1 MPATYTCAHTSRP
14 RRGAILTLLL
24 VVLASAAPLA
34 AAAETAPPEI
44 APPATTPPV
53 PTTAAPASTIPL
65 VAVEPT
71 FDLGTLVKGDTV
83 VHSFVLKNTGTE
95 PLTIAL
101 VAPSCG
107 CTVAEFDK
115 IIPPGG
121 EGKVRVDLDTMTLN
135 GVGTVSSEVY
145 VEGHAAPAATLGLK
159 FNVVSKLLAKPGYA
173 RWIYVQHEPQGA
185 VGQTVYAGD
194 GADFQVLSVESPM
207 PAITVSFREA
217 KPEERVEGFAGRQ
230 WRVEPILATTA
241 PVGAITGFI
250 DVTTTHPRQ
259 KLIQIPVSG
268 FVRPTLFVEP
278 DRADFGTLNLSGP
291 RHATFQ
297 VRNFAT
303 QAIALTGAETDVPGI
318 SAQVQPV
325 EQGRKY
331 KVLLV
336 LDPAAMKEGPF
347 AGKLHVKTDN
357 PKVPAFTVDF
367 AGTLVRQTAEK
378 NGA

>member
-1 MPATYTCAHTSRP
+1 MPVIDTSVHP
-14 RRGAILTLLL
+14 RRRQRGAILTLLL
-24 VVLASAAPLA
+24 VVLAVAAPL
-34 AAAETAPPEI
+34 AAAETAPP
-44 APPATTPPV
+44 AAATTPP
-53 PTTAAPASTIPL
+53 APAVPL
-65 VAVEPT
+65 TAVAPT

-83 VHSFVLKNTGTE
+83 IHSFVLKNTGKE
-95 PLTIAL
+95 PLAIER

-115 IIPPGG
+115 TIPPGG
-121 EGKVRVDLDTMTLN
+121 EGKVHVDLHTKTLN
-135 GVGTVSSEVY
+135 GVGSVTTEVY
-145 VEGHAAPAATLGLK
+145 VQGHTAPAAVLTLK

-173 RWIYVQHEPQGA
+173 RWIYVQHEPQGT

-194 GADFQVLSVESPM
+194 GADFEVLSVESPM
-207 PAITVSFREA
+207 PAIAVTFREA
-217 KPEERVEGFAGRQ
+217 KQEERIEGFTGRQ
-230 WRVEPILATTA
+230 WRIEPTLAETA
-241 PVGAITGFI
+241 PAGAIAGFI
-250 DVTTTHPRQ
+250 DVHTTHPRQ
-259 KLIQIPVSG
+259 KLLQVPVSG

-291 RHATFQ
+291 RHAVFQ

-318 SAQVQPV
+318 TARVEPI

-331 KVLLV
+331 KVVLH

-347 AGKLHVKTDN
+347 AGKLRVKTDSQ
-357 PKVPAFTVDF
+357 KVPTLTVDF

>member
-1 MPATYTCAHTSRP
+1 MPVIDTPVHPHR
-14 RRGAILTLLL
+14 RQRGAILTLLL
-24 VVLASAAPLA
+24 VVLAVAGPLA
-34 AAAETAPPEI
+34 AGETATPPATA
-44 APPATTPPV
+44 APPASAV
-53 PTTAAPASTIPL
+53 PLT
-65 VAVEPT
+65 AVEPT

-83 VHSFVLKNTGTE
+83 IHSFVLKNTGKE
-95 PLTIAL
+95 PLTIER

-115 IIPPGG
+115 TIPPGG
-121 EGKVRVDLDTMTLN
+121 EGKVHVDLDTMTLN
-135 GVGTVSSEVY
+135 GPGSVTTEVY
-145 VEGHAAPAATLGLK
+145 VKGHTPPAAVLALK

-173 RWIYVQHEPQGA
+173 RWIYVQHEPQGSI
-185 VGQTVYAGD
+185 GQTVYAGD

-230 WRVEPILATTA
+230 WRVEPTLSTTA

-259 KLIQIPVSG
+259 KLLQIPVSG
-268 FVRPTLFVEP
+268 FVRPTLFVDP

-291 RHATFQ
+291 RHAVFQ

-303 QAIALTGAETDVPGI
+303 EAIALTGAETDVPGI

-331 KVLLV
+331 KVVLV
-336 LDPAAMKEGPF
+336 LDPAAMREGPF
-347 AGKLHVKTDN
+347 AGKLHLKTDS
-357 PKVPAFTVDF
+357 PKVPALTVDF